1 MNSNSPSS
9 QRTEY
14 FLREI
19 LPVPL
24 DGIPKTFLETDLRLI
39 SEMFPRARNIRLR
52 VLDVARTRIRIN
64 RRDILTRDFIDL
76 MEHRI
81 HGDPIAASHVKDL
94 PGYHGYRARLKIGFH
109 DVLDVCEIA
118 RLEAITVDCRTLI
131 LDRKSTRLNSSH
143 RTISY

>member
-39 SEMFPRARNIRLR
+39 SEMFLRARNIRLR

-64 RRDILTRDFIDL
+64 RHDIPTRDFIDL
-76 MEHRI
+76 LEHRI

-94 PGYHGYRARLKIGFH
+94 PGYNGYRARLKIRFH
-109 DVLDVCEIA
+109 DVLDVCEVA
-118 RLEAITVDCRTLI
+118 RLEAITVDRRTLI
-131 LDRKSTRLNSSH
+131 LKH
-143 RTISY
+143 RW